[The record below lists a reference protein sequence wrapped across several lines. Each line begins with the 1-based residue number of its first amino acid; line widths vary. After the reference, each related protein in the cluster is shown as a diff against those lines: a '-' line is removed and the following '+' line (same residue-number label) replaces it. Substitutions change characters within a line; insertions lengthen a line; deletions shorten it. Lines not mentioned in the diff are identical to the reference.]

1 MCGGRWVP
9 LNDAGGAVP
18 EGKWITNS
26 FQSFL
31 VIDPVPDPAP
41 GERDAEEL
49 SIEVRGQAGRHHRLG
64 SADMRRPP
72 PQIMQVDIPTLRKLA
87 RSGEMLLPSVAV
99 CSWALD
105 ELAERGLL

>member
-1 MCGGRWVP
+1 
-9 LNDAGGAVP
+9 
-18 EGKWITNS
+18 
-26 FQSFL
+26 
-31 VIDPVPDPAP
+31 
-41 GERDAEEL
+41 
-49 SIEVRGQAGRHHRLG
+49 
-64 SADMRRPP
+64 MRRPP